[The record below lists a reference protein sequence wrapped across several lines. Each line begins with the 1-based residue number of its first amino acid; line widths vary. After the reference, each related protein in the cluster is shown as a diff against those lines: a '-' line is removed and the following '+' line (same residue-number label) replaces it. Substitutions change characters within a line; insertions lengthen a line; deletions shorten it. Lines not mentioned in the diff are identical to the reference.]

1 MKLMASTSS
10 YFREVNKAHRKY
22 AAAIKNAKSRQTVLN
37 AYWRHKREHENIL
50 RRHLREE
57 MNEVNR
63 IKRKIPYR

>member
-10 YFREVNKAHRKY
+10 YFREVNKSHRKY

-37 AYWRHKREHENIL
+37 AYWSHKQEHENIL